1 MEKVRRVMQH
11 RLSENTDKLSYQ
23 DFARSIL
30 EGETLESKLLAAPVH
45 WEGWSPY
52 EIPRHP
58 GRKGRLAFSEKQI
71 KFPKAHHLSGRENKA
86 IALHSFANHE
96 LLAIEMMATAL
107 LIYPHET
114 EDDVRFKKGILTAL
128 RDEQKH
134 LSLYVGRL
142 RELDF
147 DFGDFPLNDYFWRQ
161 MEKLTTPA
169 AYTAVMALTFEAA
182 NLDFAQYYA
191 RIFRESGD
199 LQTAEI
205 LDTVLADEVA
215 HVAFGAHWM
224 KKWKQ
229 DADLWTYYQSIL
241 PWPLT
246 PARSRGIDFD
256 VDLHRRAVGDDSF
269 VKSLVAFEDPFKV
282 TKRTR

>member
-1 MEKVRRVMQH
+1 MQH
-11 RLSENTDKLSYQ
+11 RPSESTDKISYR

-30 EGETLESKLLAAPVH
+30 EGETLESKLVAAMVH
-45 WEGWSPY
+45 WDDWAPY

-58 GRKGRLAFSEKQI
+58 GRQGRISFSDKQI
-71 KFPKAHHLSGRENKA
+71 KFPKSHRLFEPENKA

-114 EDDVRFKKGILTAL
+114 EDDVRFKKGIFTAL
-128 RDEQKH
+128 RDEQMH
-134 LSLYVGRL
+134 LSLYVARL
-142 RELDF
+142 RELGF

-182 NLDFAQYYA
+182 NLDFAQFYS
-191 RIFRESGD
+191 RVFRENGD
-199 LQTAEI
+199 SATAQI
-205 LDTVLADEVA
+205 LETVLADEVA

-224 KKWKQ
+224 KRWKQ
-229 DADLWTYYQSIL
+229 DEDLWSYYRSVL

-246 PARSRGIDFD
+246 PARGRGIDFD
-256 VDLHRRAVGDDSF
+256 VELHRRAVGDDAF
-269 VKSLVAFEDPFKV
+269 MTELVAFEDPFKV